1 MRRGGHHSSGKRSA
15 GGAYNNPG
23 GAQMMG
29 ILSLVVPA
37 LIPAVADGLRGV
49 FNKLTGGA
57 GAKPANVEEQ
67 IKLMAA
73 ENERLK
79 ALAELDRPSEKIS
92 PWVADLRA
100 SFRYVAGG
108 LIILGA
114 ISTLFFNADL
124 LVQDAVWNLAG
135 SVFAFLFGDR
145 MYFKFV
151 KR

>member
-1 MRRGGHHSSGKRSA
+1 
-15 GGAYNNPG
+15 
-23 GAQMMG
+23 MG
-29 ILSLVVPA
+29 SILSLVIPA

-49 FNKLTGGA
+49 FSKLTGGA
-57 GAKPANVEEQ
+57 GAKPQNVEEQ
-67 IKLMAA
+67 IKLMTA

-79 ALAELDRPSEKIS
+79 AVAELDKPAENIS

-100 SFRYVAGG
+100 SFRYIAGG

-114 ISTLFFNADL
+114 VSTLYLPADL
-124 LVQDAVWNLAG
+124 LVQDAIWNLAG

-145 MYFKFV
+145 MYFKFA

>member
-1 MRRGGHHSSGKRSA
+1 MT
-15 GGAYNNPG
+15 
-23 GAQMMG
+23 G

-57 GAKPANVEEQ
+57 GAKPQNVEEQ

-79 ALAELDRPSEKIS
+79 AVAELDKPAENIS

-108 LIILGA
+108 LIILA
-114 ISTLFFNADL
+114 AVSSLYVRTDL
-124 LVQDAVWNLAG
+124 YLQDAVWNLAG

-145 MYFKFV
+145 MYFKFS

>member
-1 MRRGGHHSSGKRSA
+1 MT
-15 GGAYNNPG
+15 
-23 GAQMMG
+23 G

-79 ALAELDRPSEKIS
+79 ALAELDKPSEKIS

-124 LVQDAVWNLAG
+124 LVQDAIWNLAG

>member
-1 MRRGGHHSSGKRSA
+1 
-15 GGAYNNPG
+15 
-23 GAQMMG
+23 MG
-29 ILSLVVPA
+29 SILSLVVPA
-37 LIPAVADGLRGV
+37 LIPALADGLRGL
-49 FNKLTGGA
+49 FSRLTGGA
-57 GAKPANVEEQ
+57 GAKPQNVEEQ

-79 ALAELDRPSEKIS
+79 ALAELDKPAENIS

-114 ISTLFFNADL
+114 VSTLYLPADL
-124 LVQDAVWNLAG
+124 LVQDAIWNLAG

-145 MYFKFV
+145 MYFKFA

>member
-1 MRRGGHHSSGKRSA
+1 MT
-15 GGAYNNPG
+15 
-23 GAQMMG
+23 G

-37 LIPAVADGLRGV
+37 LIPAVADGIRGV
-49 FNKLTGGA
+49 FGRLTGGV
-57 GAKPANVEEQ
+57 GAKPQNVEEQ

-79 ALAELDRPSEKIS
+79 AVAELDKPAENIS

-100 SFRYVAGG
+100 SFRYLAGG
-108 LIILGA
+108 VIILGA
-114 ISTLFFNADL
+114 ISTIYAPVEQD
-124 LVQDAVWNLAG
+124 VQEAVWNLAG

>member
-1 MRRGGHHSSGKRSA
+1 MT
-15 GGAYNNPG
+15 
-23 GAQMMG
+23 G

-37 LIPAVADGLRGV
+37 LIPAVADGLRGL

>member
-1 MRRGGHHSSGKRSA
+1 MSDEQTELER
-15 GGAYNNPG
+15 
-23 GAQMMG
+23 
-29 ILSLVVPA
+29 
-37 LIPAVADGLRGV
+37 LR
-49 FNKLTGGA
+49 
-57 GAKPANVEEQ
+57 
-67 IKLMAA
+67 A

-108 LIILGA
+108 LIIVSA
-114 ISTLFFNADL
+114 VSTLFFNADL

>member
-1 MRRGGHHSSGKRSA
+1 MTS
-15 GGAYNNPG
+15 
-23 GAQMMG
+23 

-37 LIPAVADGLRGV
+37 LIPALADGLRGG
-49 FNKLTGGA
+49 FGRITGGA
-57 GAKPANVEEQ
+57 GSRPQNVEEQ

-79 ALAELDRPSEKIS
+79 ALAELDKPAENIS
-92 PWVADLRA
+92 GWVADLRA
-100 SFRYVAGG
+100 SFRYIAGG

-114 ISTLFFNADL
+114 ISTLYVSVDL
-124 LVQDAVWNLAG
+124 LLQDAVWNLAG